1 MASSSSRTKSSGPV
15 LRSLSPSSR
24 FCSYTTSKTPF
35 SSPSS
40 AFASSTSSGFSSS
53 TFFNQPR
60 QHHSQSHHS
69 HHRAASPTRVNLYSP
84 APLSS
89 GVRFSIDPRSIS
101 PNRSISNQII
111 TTKNNRPISG
121 QKKTCM
127 CSPTMHPGSFRC
139 SLHKNIGNNNH
150 HSDSYPSNRL
160 NMRRSAMKNS
170 LVRIGGVEGE
180 WVKRALTAL
189 IRPSSHQQRRRAG
202 LFLILLVYIPYHPWR
217 PDLPPELDSGE
228 ARRRICYIF
237 RLSMAAVCIW
247 LVGGSV
253 LSFGTVPLPVTPF
266 TISVTFVQL
275 LCVWCQ
281 LDFGIGNIEFLSS
294 KLAYFKFNKRQKLL
308 TYLDTL
314 CRKEDSFV

>member
-202 LFLILLVYIPYHPWR
+202 FEPRPTSSNLLYFPSVN
-217 PDLPPELDSGE
+217 G
-228 ARRRICYIF
+228 RRLHLACGWF
-237 RLSMAAVCIW
+237 RSVIWDRSITRDAV
-247 LVGGSV
+247 
-253 LSFGTVPLPVTPF
+253 

-281 LDFGIGNIEFLSS
+281 LFICGDVIM
-294 KLAYFKFNKRQKLL
+294 
-308 TYLDTL
+308 
-314 CRKEDSFV
+314 